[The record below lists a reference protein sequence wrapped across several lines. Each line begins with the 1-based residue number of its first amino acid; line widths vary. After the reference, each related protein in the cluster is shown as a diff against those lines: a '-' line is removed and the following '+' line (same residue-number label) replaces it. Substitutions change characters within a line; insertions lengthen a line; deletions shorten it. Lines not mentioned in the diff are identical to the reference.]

1 MYNYYLDYL
10 ISFKRFIASNFPEIK
25 HYQFNYADKAFLN
38 YKLYQEHVK
47 EYPMCIITLTDITTD
62 DNKDFFRY
70 IGMKY
75 SKETVQLL
83 ASNHT
88 KQDSVIM
95 DFKWVTIQT
104 QVRINLTSLADL
116 LSYHNQLISAFPKSF
131 MFYSYKYNAYIPIDE
146 YTKTWESTDDT
157 EGLYYRTEEQ
167 KIQAFAR
174 YSIEPIF
181 RVNSVVKNKI
191 IGDDTSLDINLEVRL
206 KVPNYVGTKT
216 VDNRLLNGI
225 QVVINDQAL
234 AGDLP
239 ILIDMDNDIFS
250 DRRLK
255 LQRGYIINK
264 THFSITENQ
273 AKFKIDDYDLIDKN
287 VGVYMVDDST
297 LNDPKVFWTEKFIN
311 IDNII
316 DGYYVIDLVD
326 DLVDFQFSELSN
338 LQLLI
343 FN

>member
-10 ISFKRFIASNFPEIK
+10 KSFKRFIASTFPEIK

-47 EYPMCIITLTDITTD
+47 PYPMCIITLTDITTD

-75 SKETVQLL
+75 SKDTAQLL

-104 QVRINLTSLADL
+104 QVRINLSSLADL
-116 LSYHNQLISAFPKSF
+116 LSYHNQVISAFPKSF

-146 YTKTWESTDDT
+146 YTHSWESIDDT
-157 EGLYYRTEEQ
+157 EGVYYRTHEQ
-167 KIQAFAR
+167 QIQAFSR

-181 RVNSVVKNKI
+181 RVNSVVKNKV

-216 VDNRLLNGI
+216 IDNRILNGI
-225 QVVINDQAL
+225 QVVINDQDL
-234 AGDLP
+234 TGDLP

-250 DRRLK
+250 DRQKK
-255 LQRGYIINK
+255 LQRGYIIDK
-264 THFSITENQ
+264 TNFDTVANQ
-273 AKFKIDDYDLIDKN
+273 AVFNINDYDLLDKN

-297 LNDPKVFWTEKFIN
+297 LNDPKVFWTEKFVN
-311 IDNII
+311 NDNIVDDNFI
-316 DGYYVIDLVD
+316 IDLTD
-326 DLVDFQFSELSN
+326 SLADFQFSELSN
-338 LQLLI
+338 LQLLV